1 MFLLA
6 SKNKL
11 ERIPSYSQEE
21 LVKIEIFLPLL
32 LFSCNP
38 MDCHTP
44 GFPVFYYLPQFAQ
57 THLDWVSYAIQQS
70 HPLWPN
76 SPLTSILSQHQSI
89 FQWVDSLY
97 QVTKVSDLQLWHQ
110 SFQRIFRVDFLEDWL
125 VWFPCCSRGSQESF
139 PVPQLKS
146 INTWSSALFMV
157 QLSYPYMT
165 TGKTIALDR
174 QTFVNKVMPLLFIG
188 LS

>member
-11 ERIPSYSQEE
+11 ERIPSYFQEE
-21 LVKIEIFLPLL
+21 LVKIEIFLSLL

-38 MDCHTP
+38 MDCHTR
-44 GFPVFYYLPQFAQ
+44 GFLVFYYLPEFAQ

-76 SPLTSILSQHQSI
+76 SPSVINLSQHQSI
-89 FQWVDSLY
+89 FQWVDS
-97 QVTKVSDLQLWHQ
+97 VSGDQ
-110 SFQRIFRVDFLEDWL
+110 SIGPSALASVLPKNIQG
-125 VWFPCCSRGSQESF
+125 WFPCCSRDSQESF
-139 PVPQLKS
+139 PAPQLKS

-165 TGKTIALDR
+165 TGKTIALAR
-174 QTFVNKVMPLLFIG
+174 QTFVNKVMLFIG